1 MFELIWGLFNAALL
15 MYFFIIC
22 IRLLKNFKEKM
33 GIFATLIIVLVF
45 FSFFSKSNKKNLAD
59 FDFQNKEKTEKKF
72 YGNSFLQ
79 QVILEDNLSS
89 KIRLSILLGEK
100 NDDQIIIK
108 ANCSRDGFISGTN
121 WIVKNVYVEKQLD
134 KNYCNYTV
142 SGIME
147 WKILGINLY
156 DELKNFE
163 GKSILKKQ

>member
-1 MFELIWGLFNAALL
+1 M
-15 MYFFIIC
+15 
-22 IRLLKNFKEKM
+22 
-33 GIFATLIIVLVF
+33 
-45 FSFFSKSNKKNLAD
+45 
-59 FDFQNKEKTEKKF
+59 
-72 YGNSFLQ
+72 Q

-89 KIRLSILLGEK
+89 KIRLSILLGKK

-163 GKSILKKQ
+163 GKSILKRQ